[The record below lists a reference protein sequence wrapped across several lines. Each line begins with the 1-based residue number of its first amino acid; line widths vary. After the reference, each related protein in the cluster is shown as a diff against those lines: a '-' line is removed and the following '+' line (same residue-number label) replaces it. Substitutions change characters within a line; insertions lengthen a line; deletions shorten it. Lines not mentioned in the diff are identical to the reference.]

1 MKISCYFKITINQF
15 KQFQMLPFNIPNVQ
29 TGLQPLTMK
38 YPRQNI
44 LHLTDALR
52 TGANNH
58 AINDDNTEVS
68 ESGSLTI

>member
-1 MKISCYFKITINQF
+1 
-15 KQFQMLPFNIPNVQ
+15 MLPFNIPNVQ